1 MVGKNTNIQYLDTLR
16 TFAIFGVIVI
26 HISSPAV
33 NMNMNKNIEFWWI
46 GNFYD
51 SAVRFAVP
59 LFLMLSGATLL
70 TKDYKLVDF
79 YKRRFSRVL
88 IPFLFWIAVYWIYR
102 WSTLPAKIQPHEFKA
117 TLNWA
122 VNLFLNEGISK
133 HFWYIYM
140 IVFIYLIV
148 PFFGKWLR
156 KLNLTAV
163 SNLLIFW
170 VVLTFLFKSTPLNM
184 YSWSG
189 DYGSKFLGYFLY
201 SGYLIL
207 GYYLMKLRTNLPVIN
222 LFAGIIFILSLIVS
236 AVITFYLST
245 KSHKLD
251 LTMYNYLSVNTII
264 QTISI
269 FLLFKDSTI
278 RNQIISWITKTISDY
293 SYGIY
298 LVHIIV
304 ISLFFDRGIYWNFAY
319 PLVSIPLLSF
329 AVLVC
334 SFAIIFVL
342 RKIPF
347 LKSISG

>member
-1 MVGKNTNIQYLDTLR
+1 MAGKNSNIQWLDTLR
-16 TFAIFGVIVI
+16 SLAILGVIVI

-33 NMNMNKNIEFWWI
+33 NMNWNKNLEFWWI
-46 GNFYD
+46 GNLFD
-51 SAVRFAVP
+51 CAVRFAVP

-70 TKDYKLVDF
+70 TKEYNLVDF

-88 IPFLFWIAVYWIYR
+88 IPFLFWIVVYWIYR
-102 WSTLPAKIQPHEFKA
+102 WSTLTAKLQPHEFRA
-117 TLNWA
+117 ILNWA
-122 VNLFLNEGISK
+122 ANLFLQEGVSK

-148 PFFGKWLR
+148 PFAGKWLR
-156 KLNLTAV
+156 KLNVTAV
-163 SNLLIFW
+163 SNLLLLW
-170 VVLTFLFKSTPLNM
+170 VVLTFLLKSTPMNM

-189 DYGSKFLGYFLY
+189 NYGSKFLGYFLY

-207 GYYLMKLRTNLPVIN
+207 GYYLMKLRTNFPKIR
-222 LFAGIIFILSLIVS
+222 LFAAITFILTL
-236 AVITFYLST
+236 TFSTVFTYYLSS
-245 KSHKLD
+245 KSQKLN

-264 QTISI
+264 QTISVFI
-269 FLLFKDSTI
+269 LFKDLI
-278 RNQIISWITKTISDY
+278 IKNKIISWITRTISDY

-304 ISLFFDRGIYWNFAY
+304 ISLFFDRGIYWKFTY
-319 PLVSIPLLSF
+319 PLISIPALTL

-334 SFAIIFVL
+334 SFAIIFIL

-347 LKSISG
+347 LKHISG

>member
-1 MVGKNTNIQYLDTLR
+1 M
-16 TFAIFGVIVI
+16 I

-33 NMNMNKNIEFWWI
+33 NMNWNKNMEFWWI
-46 GNFYD
+46 GNLFD

-59 LFLMLSGATLL
+59 LFLMLSGVTLL
-70 TKDYKLVDF
+70 IKEYDLVDF

-88 IPFLFWIAVYWIYR
+88 IPFLFWIVIYWIYR
-102 WSTLPAKIQPHEFKA
+102 WVTLSAKLQPHEFPA
-117 TLNWA
+117 ILNWA
-122 VNLFLNEGISK
+122 IDLFLKEGVSK

-140 IVFIYLIV
+140 IVFIYLII
-148 PFFGKWLR
+148 PFMGNWLR
-156 KLNLTAV
+156 KLNASAV
-163 SNLLIFW
+163 SNLLLLW
-170 VVLTFLFKSTPLNM
+170 AVLTFLLKSTPLNM

-207 GYYLMKLRTNLPVIN
+207 GYYLMKLRTNLPVIK
-222 LFAGIIFILSLIVS
+222 LVAVIIFSLSLAVS
-236 AVITFYLST
+236 AVLTFYLST

-251 LTMYNYLSVNTII
+251 LTLYNYLSVNTII

-269 FLLFKDSTI
+269 FLIFKDS
-278 RNQIISWITKTISDY
+278 IIKNKIIGWITKTISDY

-304 ISLFFDRGIYWNFAY
+304 ISFFFDRGIYWKFTY
-319 PLVSIPLLSF
+319 PLVSIPLLSLT
-329 AVLVC
+329 VLVC
-334 SFAIIFVL
+334 SFVIIFVL